1 MSGVYLFYKKLTERI
16 KLWHIRESGNLDYI
30 YSYSYICIG
39 NKTTEGNGY
48 RSLLL
53 FNMTNETVIAEVEGI
68 FTALLA
74 PEPGDFLVS
83 VKIKPTNNIK
93 IFVDSD
99 EGMSIEKCVK
109 YNRKLYAQ
117 IEEKAIFPDG
127 NFSLEISSPGVDEP
141 LKMHRQYVKNKGRN
155 VLVTFNDATEKEG
168 KLLEVTETDII
179 IEQKTGKGK
188 KAETHQHVI
197 PFVNI
202 KTTTVQ
208 IQF

>member
-1 MSGVYLFYKKLTERI
+1 MS
-16 KLWHIRESGNLDYI
+16 
-30 YSYSYICIG
+30 
-39 NKTTEGNGY
+39 
-48 RSLLL
+48 
-53 FNMTNETVIAEVEGI
+53 NETFITEIESMV
-68 FTALLA
+68 TALLA
-74 PEPGDFLVS
+74 AEPGDFLVS
-83 VKIKPTNNIK
+83 IKIKPTNNIK
-93 IFVDSD
+93 IFIDSD

-141 LKMHRQYVKNKGRN
+141 LKMHRQYEKNKGRN
-155 VLVTFNDATEKEG
+155 VLVTFNDGTEKEG

-197 PFVNI
+197 PFDNI

>member
-1 MSGVYLFYKKLTERI
+1 M
-16 KLWHIRESGNLDYI
+16 DYI
-30 YSYSYICIG
+30 YSYSYICSG
-39 NKTTEGNGY
+39 NKNYEGNGY

-53 FNMTNETVIAEVEGI
+53 FNMANETVIAEIEAMVNS
-68 FTALLA
+68 LLA
-74 PEPGDFLVS
+74 SDQGDFLVS
-83 VKIKPTNNIK
+83 IKIKPTNNIK
-93 IFVDSD
+93 IFIDSD

-117 IEEKAIFPDG
+117 LEEKAIFPDG

-155 VLVTFNDATEKEG
+155 LLVTFNDATEKEG
-168 KLLEVTETDII
+168 KLLEVTDTDII

-188 KAETHQHVI
+188 KAESHQFVI
-197 PFVNI
+197 PFENI
-202 KTTTVQ
+202 KTATVQ

>member
-1 MSGVYLFYKKLTERI
+1 
-16 KLWHIRESGNLDYI
+16 
-30 YSYSYICIG
+30 
-39 NKTTEGNGY
+39 
-48 RSLLL
+48 
-53 FNMTNETVIAEVEGI
+53 MTNETVITEIEGLI
-68 FTALLA
+68 NKLLA
-74 PEPGDFLVS
+74 PEAGDFLVS

-141 LKMHRQYVKNKGRN
+141 LKLHRQYVKNKGRN
-155 VLVTFNDATEKEG
+155 VLVTFKDGSEKDG
-168 KLLEVTETDII
+168 QLLEVTETDII

-197 PFVNI
+197 PFDNI
-202 KTTTVQ
+202 KATIVQ
-208 IQF
+208 VKF

>member
-1 MSGVYLFYKKLTERI
+1 
-16 KLWHIRESGNLDYI
+16 
-30 YSYSYICIG
+30 
-39 NKTTEGNGY
+39 
-48 RSLLL
+48 
-53 FNMTNETVIAEVEGI
+53 MTNDTVITEVEGLI
-68 FTALLA
+68 NNLLA
-74 PEPGDFLVS
+74 SEAGDFLVS

-141 LKMHRQYVKNKGRN
+141 LKLHRQYVKNKGRN
-155 VLVTFNDATEKEG
+155 VLVTFKDGLEKEG
-168 KLLEVTETDII
+168 QLLEVTETDII

-197 PFVNI
+197 PFDNI
-202 KTTTVQ
+202 KATIVQ
-208 IQF
+208 VQF

>member
-1 MSGVYLFYKKLTERI
+1 MI
-16 KLWHIRESGNLDYI
+16 ND
-30 YSYSYICIG
+30 
-39 NKTTEGNGY
+39 
-48 RSLLL
+48 
-53 FNMTNETVIAEVEGI
+53 TVITEVEGLI
-68 FTALLA
+68 NNLLA
-74 PEPGDFLVS
+74 SEPGDFLVS

-141 LKMHRQYVKNKGRN
+141 LKLHRQYVKNKGRN
-155 VLVTFNDATEKEG
+155 VLVTFKDGSEKEG

-188 KAETHQHVI
+188 QAETHQHVI
-197 PFVNI
+197 PFYNI
-202 KTTTVQ
+202 KATIVQ

>member
-1 MSGVYLFYKKLTERI
+1 MI
-16 KLWHIRESGNLDYI
+16 ND
-30 YSYSYICIG
+30 
-39 NKTTEGNGY
+39 
-48 RSLLL
+48 
-53 FNMTNETVIAEVEGI
+53 TVITEVEGLI
-68 FTALLA
+68 NNLLA
-74 PEPGDFLVS
+74 SEAGDFLVS

-141 LKMHRQYVKNKGRN
+141 LKLHRQYVKNKGRN
-155 VLVTFNDATEKEG
+155 VLVTFKDGSEKEG
-168 KLLEVTETDII
+168 QLLEVTETDII

-188 KAETHQHVI
+188 KAETHQYVI
-197 PFVNI
+197 PFDNI
-202 KTTTVQ
+202 KATIVQ
-208 IQF
+208 VKF

>member
-1 MSGVYLFYKKLTERI
+1 
-16 KLWHIRESGNLDYI
+16 
-30 YSYSYICIG
+30 
-39 NKTTEGNGY
+39 
-48 RSLLL
+48 
-53 FNMTNETVIAEVEGI
+53 MTNDTVITEVEGLI
-68 FTALLA
+68 NNLLA
-74 PEPGDFLVS
+74 PEAGDFLVS

-141 LKMHRQYVKNKGRN
+141 LKLHRQYVKNKGRN
-155 VLVTFNDATEKEG
+155 VLVTFKDGAEKEG

-197 PFVNI
+197 PFDNI
-202 KTTTVQ
+202 KATIVQ
-208 IQF
+208 VKF

>member
-1 MSGVYLFYKKLTERI
+1 
-16 KLWHIRESGNLDYI
+16 
-30 YSYSYICIG
+30 
-39 NKTTEGNGY
+39 
-48 RSLLL
+48 
-53 FNMTNETVIAEVEGI
+53 MTNDTVITEVEGLI
-68 FTALLA
+68 NNLLA
-74 PEPGDFLVS
+74 SEAGDFLVS

-141 LKMHRQYVKNKGRN
+141 LKLHRQYVKNKGRN
-155 VLVTFNDATEKEG
+155 VLVTFKDGSEKEG
-168 KLLEVTETDII
+168 QLLEVTETDII

-197 PFVNI
+197 PFDNI
-202 KTTTVQ
+202 KATIVQ
-208 IQF
+208 VKF

>member
-1 MSGVYLFYKKLTERI
+1 MV
-16 KLWHIRESGNLDYI
+16 
-30 YSYSYICIG
+30 
-39 NKTTEGNGY
+39 
-48 RSLLL
+48 
-53 FNMTNETVIAEVEGI
+53 NETVIAEIEGMM
-68 FTALLA
+68 TALLSS
-74 PEPGDFLVS
+74 EPGDFLVS
-83 VKIKPTNNIK
+83 IKIKPTNNIK

-99 EGMSIEKCVK
+99 GGMSIEKCVK

-168 KLLEVTETDII
+168 KLLEVTESDII

-188 KAETHQHVI
+188 KAETHQYVI
-197 PFVNI
+197 PFDNI

>member
-1 MSGVYLFYKKLTERI
+1 
-16 KLWHIRESGNLDYI
+16 
-30 YSYSYICIG
+30 
-39 NKTTEGNGY
+39 
-48 RSLLL
+48 
-53 FNMTNETVIAEVEGI
+53 MTNDTVITEVEGLI
-68 FTALLA
+68 NNLLA
-74 PEPGDFLVS
+74 SEAGDFLVS
-83 VKIKPTNNIK
+83 VKIKPINNIK

-141 LKMHRQYVKNKGRN
+141 LKLHRQYLKNKGRN
-155 VLVTFNDATEKEG
+155 VLVTFKDGSEKDG
-168 KLLEVTETDII
+168 QLLEVTETDII

-197 PFVNI
+197 PFDNI
-202 KTTTVQ
+202 KATIVQ

>member
-1 MSGVYLFYKKLTERI
+1 
-16 KLWHIRESGNLDYI
+16 
-30 YSYSYICIG
+30 
-39 NKTTEGNGY
+39 
-48 RSLLL
+48 
-53 FNMTNETVIAEVEGI
+53 MTNDTVITEVEGLI
-68 FTALLA
+68 NNLLA
-74 PEPGDFLVS
+74 PEAADFLVS

-141 LKMHRQYVKNKGRN
+141 LKLHRQYVKNKGRN
-155 VLVTFNDATEKEG
+155 VLVTFKDGSEKEG

-197 PFVNI
+197 PFDNI
-202 KTTTVQ
+202 KATIVQ
-208 IQF
+208 VQF

>member
-1 MSGVYLFYKKLTERI
+1 MI
-16 KLWHIRESGNLDYI
+16 ND
-30 YSYSYICIG
+30 
-39 NKTTEGNGY
+39 
-48 RSLLL
+48 
-53 FNMTNETVIAEVEGI
+53 TVITEVEGLMNK
-68 FTALLA
+68 LLA
-74 PEPGDFLVS
+74 SEAGDFLVS

-141 LKMHRQYVKNKGRN
+141 LKLHRQYVKNKGRN
-155 VLVTFNDATEKEG
+155 VLVTFRDGSEKEG
-168 KLLEVTETDII
+168 QLLEVTETDII

-197 PFVNI
+197 PFDNI
-202 KTTTVQ
+202 KATIVQ

>member
-1 MSGVYLFYKKLTERI
+1 MI
-16 KLWHIRESGNLDYI
+16 ND
-30 YSYSYICIG
+30 
-39 NKTTEGNGY
+39 
-48 RSLLL
+48 
-53 FNMTNETVIAEVEGI
+53 TVITEVEGLI
-68 FTALLA
+68 NNLLA
-74 PEPGDFLVS
+74 SEAGDFLVS

-141 LKMHRQYVKNKGRN
+141 LKLHRQYVKNKGRN
-155 VLVTFNDATEKEG
+155 VLVTFKDGSEKDG
-168 KLLEVTETDII
+168 QLLEVTETDII

-188 KAETHQHVI
+188 KAETHQYVI
-197 PFVNI
+197 PFDNI
-202 KTTTVQ
+202 KATIVQ
-208 IQF
+208 VKF

>member
-1 MSGVYLFYKKLTERI
+1 
-16 KLWHIRESGNLDYI
+16 
-30 YSYSYICIG
+30 
-39 NKTTEGNGY
+39 
-48 RSLLL
+48 
-53 FNMTNETVIAEVEGI
+53 MTNDTVITEVEGLI
-68 FTALLA
+68 NNLLA
-74 PEPGDFLVS
+74 SEAGDFLVS

-117 IEEKAIFPDG
+117 IGEKAIFPDG

-141 LKMHRQYVKNKGRN
+141 LKLHRQYVKNKGRN
-155 VLVTFNDATEKEG
+155 VLVTFKDGSEKEG
-168 KLLEVTETDII
+168 QLLEVTETDII

-197 PFVNI
+197 PFDNI
-202 KTTTVQ
+202 KATIVQ
-208 IQF
+208 VKF